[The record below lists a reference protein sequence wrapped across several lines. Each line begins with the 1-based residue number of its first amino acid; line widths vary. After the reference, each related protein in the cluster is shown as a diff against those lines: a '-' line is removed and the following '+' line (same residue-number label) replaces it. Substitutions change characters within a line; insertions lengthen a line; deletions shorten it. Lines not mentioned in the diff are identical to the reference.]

1 MPSKLPFAYTT
12 PTGERFEVDFELHPE
27 TVSAMRVSQLLER
40 LMETLDH
47 EIGIL
52 GETAN
57 GDVLQAVAMTLSV
70 RAGMIHADPALTARL
85 CSDLLQRAAASVAE
99 ARRSHAQSGH
109 A

>member
-1 MPSKLPFAYTT
+1 MPSRLPFEYTT
-12 PTGERFEVDFELHPE
+12 PTGDRFEVDFELHPD

-47 EIGIL
+47 EIGVL
-52 GETAN
+52 GQTAN
-57 GDVLQAVAMTLSV
+57 GDVLQALAMALAV

-85 CSDLLQRAAASVAE
+85 CRDLLQRATASVAD